1 MGGDHLQLPQDPI
14 LLMSLVNTYLRDQ
27 YSSLDA
33 LCEDRELD
41 VNALCSKLEAV
52 GFTYQ
57 PEQNQ
62 FR

>member
-1 MGGDHLQLPQDPI
+1 MQLPQDPI
-14 LLMSLVNTYLRDQ
+14 LLMSLINTYLRDQ
-27 YSSLDA
+27 YSSLEA

-41 VNALCSKLEAV
+41 AAAICATLEAV

>member
-1 MGGDHLQLPQDPI
+1 MQLPQDPI
-14 LLMSLVNTYLRDQ
+14 LLMSLINTYLRDQ
-27 YSSLDA
+27 YPSLEA

-41 VNALCSKLEAV
+41 AAAICAALEAV

>member
-1 MGGDHLQLPQDPI
+1 MQLPQDPI
-14 LLMSLVNTYLRDQ
+14 MLLSVINTYLRDE
-27 YSSLDA
+27 YSSLEA
-33 LCEDRELD
+33 LCADHDLD
-41 VNALCSKLEAV
+41 ADTICSKLASI

>member
-1 MGGDHLQLPQDPI
+1 MSMPQDPI
-14 LLMSLVNTYLRDQ
+14 LLMSVLNTYLRDQ
-27 YSSLDA
+27 YASLEA

-41 VNALCSKLEAV
+41 ADDVCARLEAA

-57 PEQNQ
+57 PERNQ

>member
-1 MGGDHLQLPQDPI
+1 MQLPQDPV
-14 LLMSLVNTYLRDQ
+14 LLMSVLNTYLRDR
-27 YSSLDA
+27 YDSLEA
-33 LCEDRELD
+33 LCDDLELQAD
-41 VNALCSKLEAV
+41 EVCTKLETV

>member
-1 MGGDHLQLPQDPI
+1 MQLPQDPI
-14 LLMSLVNTYLRDQ
+14 LLMSIINTYLRDQ
-27 YSSLDA
+27 YPSLDA
-33 LCEDRELD
+33 LCDDLELD
-41 VNALCSKLEAV
+41 SNDICSKLETV